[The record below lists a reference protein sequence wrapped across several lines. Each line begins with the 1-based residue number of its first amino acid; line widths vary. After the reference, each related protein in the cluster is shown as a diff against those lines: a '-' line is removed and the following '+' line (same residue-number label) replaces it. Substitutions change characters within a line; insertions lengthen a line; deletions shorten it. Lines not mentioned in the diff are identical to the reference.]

1 VGAYLDQLARD
12 GGMSSGR
19 IKSIRDEMSRAE
31 RLTGDARKTALTQL
45 STRVQAD
52 VNSAQDKRKVEM
64 LAKAISDLSNAPG
77 YQLTPN

>member
-1 VGAYLDQLARD
+1 
-12 GGMSSGR
+12 MSSGR

-31 RLTGDARKTALTQL
+31 RLSGQARKDALTQL
-45 STRVQAD
+45 ATRVQAD
-52 VNSAQDKRKVEM
+52 MNSASDKAKVQL